1 MKKSFSSRWSFKPAL
16 AKSSNNHLVGGMVK
30 KSKSAPK
37 SNPTPPP
44 FLKELLAVRS
54 PSGYE
59 EDAREVVRKRVESYA
74 DEFFTDALGS
84 CHAVL
89 GAEGSPTLM
98 LAGHI
103 DELGLIIKHV
113 DDKGFLYFDTIG
125 GHDRSMISG
134 RRVDI
139 MTRKGILR
147 GVTGKR
153 AIHLMTP
160 EERKKVPDMHQMWID
175 IGAKDRDE
183 ALSRVMIG
191 DAAVYDHGFEK
202 LHGSLAVSRAFDDKT
217 GAYSVNEALI
227 RLAKGPKPACKVVA
241 VSTSQEEIGTR
252 GAITSAHLANPDV
265 ALAVDVSHATDNP
278 DADHRK
284 YGRFTLGGGPILTR
298 GPNVHPAVFDRLVEC
313 AEKDHIE
320 VQIEADPR
328 PTGTDARAIQVARD
342 GVPTGLV
349 GIPLRYMHTPSEVVD
364 LNDLEAV
371 VKLLVSFANSLKVGD
386 FSF

>member
-1 MKKSFSSRWSFKPAL
+1 MKKPSNSSSVKNLKTPAFL
-16 AKSSNNHLVGGMVK
+16 ADLI
-30 KSKSAPK
+30 SA
-37 SNPTPPP
+37 
-44 FLKELLAVRS
+44 RS

-59 EDAREVVRKRVESYA
+59 NEAREVIKNYVEKQA
-74 DEFFTDALGS
+74 DEYFVDALGS
-84 CHAVL
+84 CHATL
-89 GAEGSPTLM
+89 NGNGGPTLM

-113 DDKGFLYFDTIG
+113 SSKGYLYFDAIG

-139 MTRKGILR
+139 LTREGVIR

-160 EERKKVPDMHQMWID
+160 EDRKRVPELHQMWID
-175 IGAKDRDE
+175 IGAKSKEE
-183 ALSRVMIG
+183 ALERVMIG
-191 DAAVYDHGFEK
+191 DAAVYDHGLEN
-202 LHGSLAVSRAFDDKT
+202 LCGSLVVSRAFDDKS
-217 GAYSVNEALI
+217 GAYAVNEAML
-227 RLAKGPKPACKVVA
+227 RLRKAKNLLAKVVA

-252 GAITSAHLANPDV
+252 GAIPSAHSVNPDV
-265 ALAVDVSHATDNP
+265 AIVVDVSHATDHP

-284 YGRFTLGGGPILTR
+284 YGSFELGGGPILTR
-298 GPNVHPAVFDRLVEC
+298 GPNIHPSVFERLLNC
-313 AEKDHIE
+313 AKKNKIP

-342 GVPTGLV
+342 GIPTGLV
-349 GIPLRYMHTPSEVVD
+349 GIPLRYMHTPSEVID

-371 VKLLVSFANSLKVGD
+371 VKLLVAFARSLKKGD
-386 FSF
+386 RFD

>member
-1 MKKSFSSRWSFKPAL
+1 MKTSQTSLSSKGFKIPSFL
-16 AKSSNNHLVGGMVK
+16 AD
-30 KSKSAPK
+30 
-37 SNPTPPP
+37 
-44 FLKELLAVRS
+44 LLAARS

-59 EDAREVVRKRVESYA
+59 SEAREVIQKYMKAKV
-74 DEFFTDALGS
+74 DEFCVDALGS

-89 GAEGSPTLM
+89 GKAGIPSLM
-98 LAGHI
+98 LAGHL

-113 DDKGFLYFDTIG
+113 SEKGYLYFDAIG
-125 GHDRSMISG
+125 GHDKSIISG

-139 MTRKGILR
+139 LTRKGVIR

-160 EERKKVPDMHQMWID
+160 EDRKRVPEFHQMWID
-175 IGAKDRDE
+175 IGAKDRKE
-183 ALSRVMIG
+183 ALERVTIG

-202 LHGSLAVSRAFDDKT
+202 LHGSLAVSRAFDDKS
-217 GAYSVNEALI
+217 GAYAVNEALL
-227 RLAKGPKPACKVVA
+227 RLAKGRKPQCKVTA

-252 GAITSAHLANPDV
+252 GAISSAHLVDPDV
-265 ALAVDVSHATDNP
+265 ALVVDVSHATDHP

-284 YGRFTLGGGPILTR
+284 YGSFKLGGGPILTR
-298 GPNVHPAVFDRLVEC
+298 GPNVHPGVFERLMTC
-313 AEKDHIE
+313 AEKEKIE
-320 VQIEADPR
+320 VQVEADPR

-349 GIPLRYMHTPSEVVD
+349 GIPLRYMHTPSEVIN

-371 VKLLVSFANSLKVGD
+371 VCLLVAFARSLKKGD
-386 FSF
+386 TF

>member
-1 MKKSFSSRWSFKPAL
+1 MAKKT
-16 AKSSNNHLVGGMVK
+16 KSS
-30 KSKSAPK
+30 
-37 SNPTPPP
+37 TPPRNP
-44 FLKELLAVRS
+44 AVPAFLKELLQARS

-59 EDAREVVRKRVESYA
+59 DEAREVVRKRMQRVA
-74 DEFFTDALGS
+74 DSFEVDALGS
-84 CHAVL
+84 CHATL
-89 GAEGSPTLM
+89 GQRGFPTLM

-113 DDKGFLYFDTIG
+113 SEKGYLYFDAIG
-125 GHDRSMISG
+125 GHDLSMISG

-139 MTRKGILR
+139 LTRKGVIR

-160 EERKKVPDMHQMWID
+160 EERRKVPQMHQMWID
-175 IGAKDRDE
+175 IGAKNKKE
-183 ALSRVMIG
+183 ALARVTIG

-202 LHGSLAVSRAFDDKT
+202 LHGPLVVSRAFDDKS
-217 GAYSVNEALI
+217 GAYTVNEALL
-227 RLAKGPKPACKVVA
+227 RLAKGRKPSCKVVA

-265 ALAVDVSHATDNP
+265 ALAVDVSHATDHP

-284 YGRFTLGGGPILTR
+284 YGSFTLGGGPILTR
-298 GPNVHPAVFDRLVEC
+298 GPNIHPAVFDRLMDC
-313 AEKDHIE
+313 AKKEGIP

-328 PTGTDARAIQVARD
+328 PTGTDARSIQVSRD
-342 GVPTGLV
+342 GVPTGLL
-349 GIPLRYMHTPSEVVD
+349 GIPLRYMHTPSEVID

-371 VKLLVSFANSLKVGD
+371 VQLMVAFARSLRKAESFV
-386 FSF
+386 